1 MNRAKSRN
9 IILHNGVAIW
19 IVVVIG
25 MASLGIFVYSDWL
38 WQANKLVHRY
48 TSEEIAKA
56 GLLRLI
62 IIGLW
67 VAFISGTCSMLFMN
81 NRKLNLLEEAL
92 IKANEKIRILSL
104 TDEFTGI
111 YNRRGF
117 FTLAEQHLKIIN
129 RMAKGMGLFFVDID
143 GLKLINDTLGH
154 QEGDMAI
161 IDTVNILKN
170 TFRESDIIARMGGD
184 EFAISAIGTYESDI
198 KILATRL
205 QENVKSHNGKNARSY
220 NLSISVG
227 VMWCDHK
234 NPRSVEEL
242 LLQADKLM
250 YQQKQKKNEGIL
262 WEKII
267 P

>member
-1 MNRAKSRN
+1 MDKAKSRN
-9 IILHNGVAIW
+9 FTRNGVAIW

-25 MASLGIFVYSDWL
+25 LASIGMFVYSDWL
-38 WQANKLVHRY
+38 WQTNKLLHRY

-56 GLLRLI
+56 GLLHLLI
-62 IIGLW
+62 FGLW
-67 VAFISGTCSMLFMN
+67 VAVISGTCSMLFMN
-81 NRKLNLLEEAL
+81 NRKLRRLEEVL
-92 IKANEKIRILSL
+92 IKAKEKIRILSQ

-111 YNRRGF
+111 YNRGGF
-117 FTLAEQHLKIIN
+117 LTFAEQHLKIIN
-129 RMAKGMGLFFVDID
+129 RMKKGMGLFFVDID

-154 QEGDMAI
+154 QEGDRAI

-170 TFRESDIIARMGGD
+170 TFRESDVIARMGGD
-184 EFAISAIGTYESDI
+184 EFAISTIGTYESDV
-198 KILATRL
+198 KILTTRL

-220 NLSISVG
+220 KLSISVG

-250 YQQKQKKNEGIL
+250 YQQKEKKRKEYYG
-262 WEKII
+262 KR
-267 P
+267 

>member
-1 MNRAKSRN
+1 MNKAESRN
-9 IILHNGVAIW
+9 ITLRNGVAIW
-19 IVVVIG
+19 IVVVTG

-38 WQANKLVHRY
+38 WQTNKLVYRY

-56 GLLRLI
+56 RLLRLF

-67 VAFISGTCSMLFMN
+67 VAVISGTCSVLFMN
-81 NRKLNLLEEAL
+81 NRKLRLLEEVL
-92 IKANEKIRILSL
+92 IKAKEKIRILSL

-117 FTLAEQHLKIIN
+117 FTLAEQHLKISN
-129 RMAKGMGLFFVDID
+129 RMGKGVGLFFVDID

-154 QEGDMAI
+154 QEGDRAI
-161 IDTVNILKN
+161 LDTVNILKN
-170 TFRESDIIARMGGD
+170 TFRESDVIARMGGD
-184 EFAISAIGTYESDI
+184 EFAISTMGTYASDV

-205 QENVKSHNGKNARSY
+205 QQNVKSYNGKNARSY
-220 NLSISVG
+220 NLSISIG
-227 VMWCDHK
+227 VVWCDHK
-234 NPRSVEEL
+234 HPRSVEEL

-250 YQQKQKKNEGIL
+250 YQQKQGKKEVIL

>member
-1 MNRAKSRN
+1 M
-9 IILHNGVAIW
+9 
-19 IVVVIG
+19 VVIG
-25 MASLGIFVYSDWL
+25 MASLGIFIYSDWL
-38 WQANKLVHRY
+38 WLTNKLAHRY

-56 GLLRLI
+56 RLLHLL

-67 VAFISGTCSMLFMN
+67 VAVISGTCCVLFMN
-81 NRKLNLLEEAL
+81 NRKLRLLEEVL
-92 IKANEKIRILSL
+92 IKAKEKIRILSL

-129 RMAKGMGLFFVDID
+129 RMGKGVSLLFVDID

-154 QEGDMAI
+154 QEGDRAI
-161 IDTVNILKN
+161 LDTVKILKN
-170 TFRESDIIARMGGD
+170 TFRESDVIARMGGD
-184 EFAISAIGTYESDI
+184 EFAISTIGNQASDV
-198 KILATRL
+198 KILTTRL
-205 QENVKSHNGKNARSY
+205 QQNFKSHNGKNARAY

-227 VMWCDHK
+227 VVWCDHK
-234 NPRSVEEL
+234 HHRSVEEL

-250 YQQKQKKNEGIL
+250 YRQKQEKKEGIL

-267 P
+267 R